1 MGEMEQIYKKN
12 QKKIKAIKIAT
23 PIIRWGLLFLSI
35 LFLIL
40 ALKNSFGNMTE
51 IIELLDSKKYTG
63 EVLKQ
68 NYEMLINKYGK
79 WNIGNGSAGFS
90 IEFINIGNALFS
102 GIAITCFVLSVF
114 CLIASFVFGK
124 WLLPIISNQIEENNQ
139 NSVNLTVLK
148 MAEKEKEHE

>member
-12 QKKIKAIKIAT
+12 QKKIKTIKLAT
-23 PIIRWGLLFLSI
+23 PIIRWGLLLLSV
-35 LFLIL
+35 LFLCF
-40 ALKNSFGNMTE
+40 ALKNSIGNMAE

-79 WNIGNGSAGFS
+79 WSIGNGSAGFS
-90 IEFINIGNALFS
+90 VEFINIGNALFS
-102 GIAITCFVLSVF
+102 GVAITCFGLSIF
-114 CLIASFVFGK
+114 CLVASFVFGK

-148 MAEKEKEHE
+148 MAEKEKENE